1 MLCTFTIRTI
11 PSLFGLF
18 HHLCCCMLHVWLL
31 LLLHAC
37 YCWTFNVNC
46 CCMLHVA
53 CVLLLHVACVILPL
67 LHGWYCCCCICV
79 TAAYCMCDCIAAVCI
94 LLLDVAYKLLL
105 LLHGCYCCMLHGC
118 YCCMLHACYY
128 LLHAACI
135 YCYMHDTAAV
145 TCLIHLASLLPLGI
159 FSYDKKFL
167 IAIQKSP
174 QMPHTPSIAPH
185 TVTLLHILQFTVH
198 YGIKSLSAQVAPRW
212 SALLFSFGL

>member
-1 MLCTFTIRTI
+1 
-11 PSLFGLF
+11 
-18 HHLCCCMLHVWLL
+18 
-31 LLLHAC
+31 
-37 YCWTFNVNC
+37 
-46 CCMLHVA
+46 
-53 CVLLLHVACVILPL
+53 VLLLHVACVIL
-67 LHGWYCCCCICV
+67 
-79 TAAYCMCDCIAAVCI
+79 
-94 LLLDVAYKLLL
+94 L
-105 LLHGCYCCMLHGC
+105 LLHGCYCCCCMGVTAACCMCNIAAVAWVLLLHVACVILLLLHGC